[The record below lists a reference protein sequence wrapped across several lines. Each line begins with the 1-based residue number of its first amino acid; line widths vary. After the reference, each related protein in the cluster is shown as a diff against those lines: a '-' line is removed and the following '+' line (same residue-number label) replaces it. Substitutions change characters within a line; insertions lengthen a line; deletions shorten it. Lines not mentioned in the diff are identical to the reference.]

1 MSYVFPTIN
10 TNSASSRQ
18 PVLVAT
24 TTAQTLS
31 TDFENGDIIDGITLS
46 TGDRVLIKNQ
56 VSGVENGIYEVQAT
70 GAPVRT
76 SDFYT
81 GQSAGGITITVTEGT
96 VNDDTLWLCTTDP
109 PNDIIGT
116 DALAFV
122 RSAGLGANGDVTGPA
137 SSTVNTI
144 PVFLD
149 TTGKALAGTGI
160 AIDGSNNLSGVASLV
175 LEAGANDVT
184 LSASAQTVGASTI
197 TIPDLAGT
205 SGDAIISNATQ
216 TLTNKTLTAPVIA
229 TISNGGG
236 TLTLPSGVTDTLVA
250 RTTTDTLTNK
260 TLTAPV
266 IATISNGGGTLTL
279 PSGVTDTLVA
289 RATADTLTNKTMNAL
304 NNTFSGFR
312 HGTEVDEPSSGVH
325 GVTGTI
331 VGTSDTQTLTNKT
344 LTSPRVGTSILDTN
358 GNELLNV
365 TATGAAVN
373 ELTLSNA
380 ATGTDPILAATGGD
394 TDVGI
399 ALQTKGAATVSIG
412 SASATDSG
420 ILEILD
426 DTGGESVSL
435 TVPAAL
441 SGTYTL
447 TLPDGVGT
455 GGQVLSTDGN
465 NPAVL
470 TWIDP
475 ASGLTINSASSTVSY
490 QTTSDTYVV
499 IPGMTITPGAGTY
512 FVSFSVNNAVDNKNT
527 TYNVAIFANGVI
539 VTESQRSRSHGNA
552 NDFTSTQTQCE
563 VTIAGGQAIDARVQ
577 RTGGTGGVLMNN
589 RNITTLS

>member
-18 PVLVAT
+18 PVLAAT

-365 TATGAAVN
+365 TATASAVN

-455 GGQVLSTDGN
+455 SGQVLSTDGN

-470 TWIDP
+470 TWID
-475 ASGLTINSASSTVSY
+475 SGGTTINEVTSITEFQSTDDNYLTIP
-490 QTTSDTYVV
+490 D
-499 IPGMTITPGAGTY
+499 MTITPGAGTY
-512 FVSFSVNNAVDNKNT
+512 SVSFSASNAVDNRNT
-527 TYNVAIFANGVI
+527 TYKVAIFSNGTI
-539 VTESQRSRSHGNA
+539 VQYSERDRSHANA
-552 NDFTSTQTQCE
+552 NSFTSTQTQCE
-563 VTIAGGQAIDARVQ
+563 VTVADAQAIDVRIQ
-577 RTGGTGGVLMNN
+577 RTAGNGSIIMGN
-589 RNITTLS
+589 RSLLLIS